1 MKLLEAVGLSKT
13 YSKER
18 GWFTTQAP
26 AMQAVHNVSL
36 NLAEGE
42 TLGLVGESG
51 SGKSTLGR
59 LLLGLDKPTSG
70 KVLYRGQDIT
80 GLSLKQ
86 MRSVRHRMQMVFQNS
101 LSAFNPRFTV
111 EEIIGE
117 PLRNYREGVA
127 EARREKVLDSLE
139 RVSLSSQYM
148 RRYPHELSGG
158 QQQRVGIA
166 RAIVLKPELLICDEP
181 FSSLDATLRR
191 QMLNLLLDLKSQ
203 LDLSYVFIT
212 HDLSLV
218 DRFCDHVAVMN
229 RGQIVEQQRRDFILQ
244 NAVHPYTRS
253 LLESVPIQDPRLRRG
268 AVESRERRISSLIL
282 NREEEQ
288 MI

>member
-1 MKLLEAVGLSKT
+1 MKLLEAVSLSTT
-13 YSKER
+13 YGKKRS
-18 GWFTTQAP
+18 WFTTQAG

-36 NLAEGE
+36 SLEQGE

-59 LLLGLDKPTSG
+59 LLLGLEKPTSG

-86 MRSVRHRMQMVFQNS
+86 MRSVRHRMQMIFQNS
-101 LSAFNPRFTV
+101 LSAFNPLFTV
-111 EEIIGE
+111 EQIIGE
-117 PLRNYREGVA
+117 PLRNYRVGTA
-127 EARREKVLDSLE
+127 EARREKVLESLE
-139 RVSLSSQYM
+139 RVGLSRQYM

-166 RAIVLKPELLICDEP
+166 RAIVLGPELLICDEP

-203 LDLSYVFIT
+203 LGLSYVFIT

-218 DRFCDHVAVMN
+218 DRFCDHVAVMHQ
-229 RGQIVEQQRRDFILQ
+229 GQIVEWQRSECILQ
-244 NAVHPYTRS
+244 HAIHPYTRS
-253 LLESVPIQDPRLRRG
+253 LLESVPIQDPRLRQ
-268 AVESRERRISSLIL
+268 AALF
-282 NREEEQ
+282 
-288 MI
+288 